1 MKPSPMN
8 FCKQQLVY
16 WMPSRTKLVDF
27 IIVLAIIATLIAP
40 CGATLPGKSEL
51 TSLHGTMITMLSEDK
66 GHAMEI
72 WAKEDNVRA
81 ESSDDKHKTIII
93 QLGDTMY
100 TYGTDSKRGMK
111 QRFASGLASMGLIKQ
126 IATIKSKGKKESTRE
141 IEGVVYEQYSY
152 EESRDASTDVWFE
165 AKSSLPTIWLSAIKT
180 GDKEISVMKMRYRDM
195 EANVDVAD
203 ELFKLPRDVTFS
215 DEPVKDDSKE
225 TKGSP
230 QHASGTPSQ

>member
-1 MKPSPMN
+1 MK
-8 FCKQQLVY
+8 L
-16 WMPSRTKLVDF
+16 LDF
-27 IIVLAIIATLIAP
+27 IIVLVVVTGL
-40 CGATLPGKSEL
+40 GARCDAKPGGTSEL

-72 WAKEDNVRA
+72 WAKGDNVRA
-81 ESSDDKHKTIII
+81 ESSDETHKTIII

-100 TYGTDSKRGMK
+100 TYGTDSKKGMK

-180 GDKEISVMKMRYRDM
+180 GDKEISVLKMRYRDM

-203 ELFKLPRDVTFS
+203 ELFKLPRDVTFAEERAA
-215 DEPVKDDSKE
+215 DAAQKTQDSR
-225 TKGSP
+225 
-230 QHASGTPSQ
+230 

>member
-1 MKPSPMN
+1 MKL
-8 FCKQQLVY
+8 F
-16 WMPSRTKLVDF
+16 DF
-27 IIVLAIIATLIAP
+27 IVVLIIVSGLAACCDAKP
-40 CGATLPGKSEL
+40 AEKSEL

-72 WAKEDNVRA
+72 WAKGDNVRA
-81 ESSDDKHKTIII
+81 ESSDDTRKTIII

-100 TYGTDSKRGMK
+100 TYGTDAKKGMK

-165 AKSSLPTIWLSAIKT
+165 AKSSLPSIWLSAIKT
-180 GDKEISVMKMRYRDM
+180 GEKEISVLKMRYRDM

-203 ELFKLPRDVTFS
+203 ELFKLPRDVIFS
-215 DEPVKDDSKE
+215 EERAVDASQK
-225 TKGSP
+225 TQGSR
-230 QHASGTPSQ
+230 